1 MRKKT
6 VVPIY
11 RKQTKWE
18 TQTHKPC
25 RVYIT
30 CGGWNPIDKKKP
42 RSHSIPNRFETS
54 HLITLK
60 EPNGFNFKRVFFLF
74 RSASKDH
81 IEFVGM
87 IEHWDRWT
95 LHNIIDVMHIHHVKL
110 MSIVSLWIFKNE
122 FDQNANVSGSNVRV
136 HNELVIWGDHW
147 YSRQCS
153 TNILETPSKCT
164 QTHTHDRWWAAT
176 WNVDCKMNAARTQI
190 FTQWYKMS
198 KFDSPM

>member
-1 MRKKT
+1 MGNTNTQTVPCLYYVWRMKSNWQKKT
-6 VVPIY
+6 AFSFYTKSIWDKSFNYPK
-11 RKQTKWE
+11 RAERFQLQT
-18 TQTHKPC
+18 
-25 RVYIT
+25 
-30 CGGWNPIDKKKP
+30 
-42 RSHSIPNRFETS
+42 S
-54 HLITLK
+54 
-60 EPNGFNFKRVFFLF
+60 FFLF
-74 RSASKDH
+74 RGASKDH
-81 IEFVGM
+81 IEFVDM

>member
-1 MRKKT
+1 MGNT
-6 VVPIY
+6 N
-11 RKQTKWE
+11 

-60 EPNGFNFKRVFFLF
+60 EPNGFNFKWVFFLF

-153 TNILETPSKCT
+153 TNIYKYTWDAKQMHT
-164 QTHTHDRWWAAT
+164 NTHTRSMVSSHLKCRLQ
-176 WNVDCKMNAARTQI
+176 NEC
-190 FTQWYKMS
+190 S
-198 KFDSPM
+198 KNTDFYTMV